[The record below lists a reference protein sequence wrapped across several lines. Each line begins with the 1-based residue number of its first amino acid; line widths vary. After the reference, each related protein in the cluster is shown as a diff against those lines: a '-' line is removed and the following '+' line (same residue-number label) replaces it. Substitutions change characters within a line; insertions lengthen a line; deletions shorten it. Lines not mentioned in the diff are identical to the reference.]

1 MATNVDLVIFGAS
14 GDLSR
19 RKILPSLKHLAARN
33 GTALRVIGAGR
44 SDQTRDEFRDLVSQ
58 SSGSRELA
66 ATAEWVQLSY
76 RDPASFA
83 PVKNLLDGVKTAIFY
98 LATPPET
105 FSDIL
110 GAVGNSGMATKGDP
124 SRRIVVEK
132 PLGHDLA
139 SARKLNSQLGAAFDE
154 EQIFRI
160 DHYLAKD
167 TVQNVLA
174 FRFSNSLFE
183 PVWNRNLVETI
194 LITAAEEEGIGS
206 RAGYYDQIGAVRDMI
221 QNHVLQLLA
230 LVTMEPPTTFDSD
243 YIRRAKRGALRAMSP
258 LDGNGEDLRHVVRV
272 QLQDARLQPL
282 VLPLP
287 RLQQHQHLVLVL
299 HLPLP
304 PVDRAQRRQDVRAG
318 GQLLVDHRLRHLRRP
333 IRGRQRG
340 QDQDGVGHLQP
351 FLRRP
356 RAWAMA
362 EGPLRPFA
370 AIQPKTLAPPDIITP
385 SQPRLVSLSS
395 PLCSLTPILLCG
407 SWAMMCWKKRIPRS
421 PTSASGLDAIAVTA
435 PGAMVSSKSGSFAL
449 PSRKRGLPST
459 SVKRYSPPTSVK
471 RTPTSAGAL
480 RCEAAL
486 RADSLV
492 SKNRCRTMF
501 EGSGV
506 CSVAMPAASYAACYH
521 CAT

>member
-1 MATNVDLVIFGAS
+1 MAANVDLVIFGAS

-33 GTALRVIGAGR
+33 GAALRVIGAGR
-44 SDQTRDEFRDLVSQ
+44 SEQTRDEFRDLVSK

-206 RAGYYDQIGAVRDMI
+206 RAGYYDQIGAVRGE
-221 QNHVLQLLA
+221 LLFQFGDDAGDLRA
-230 LVTMEPPTTFDSD
+230 LARQGGDRDRVFVGTFDH
-243 YIRRAKRGALRAMSP
+243 A
-258 LDGNGEDLRHVVRV
+258 
-272 QLQDARLQPL
+272 
-282 VLPLP
+282 
-287 RLQQHQHLVLVL
+287 
-299 HLPLP
+299 
-304 PVDRAQRRQDVRAG
+304 
-318 GQLLVDHRLRHLRRP
+318 
-333 IRGRQRG
+333 
-340 QDQDGVGHLQP
+340 
-351 FLRRP
+351 
-356 RAWAMA
+356 
-362 EGPLRPFA
+362 
-370 AIQPKTLAPPDIITP
+370 
-385 SQPRLVSLSS
+385 
-395 PLCSLTPILLCG
+395 
-407 SWAMMCWKKRIPRS
+407 
-421 PTSASGLDAIAVTA
+421 
-435 PGAMVSSKSGSFAL
+435 
-449 PSRKRGLPST
+449 
-459 SVKRYSPPTSVK
+459 
-471 RTPTSAGAL
+471 AL
-480 RCEAAL
+480 RCQ
-486 RADSLV
+486 
-492 SKNRCRTMF
+492 
-501 EGSGV
+501 
-506 CSVAMPAASYAACYH
+506 
-521 CAT
+521 